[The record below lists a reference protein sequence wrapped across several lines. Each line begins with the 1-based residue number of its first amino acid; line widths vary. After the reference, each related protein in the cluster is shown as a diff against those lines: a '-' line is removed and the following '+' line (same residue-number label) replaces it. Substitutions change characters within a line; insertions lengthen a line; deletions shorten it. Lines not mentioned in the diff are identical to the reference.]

1 MRYVKV
7 NHHVSKEN
15 IVKISS
21 YISSLRETFT
31 KTDLVEDCRLIK
43 ATLAEVRASYKASLD
58 TIGKTNFK
66 SKTAKDYDATYRKN
80 VKGVRGNTNIIAGV
94 YNSLNLLTDKL
105 TVIEN
110 NVNTSNKAD
119 YVREAINA
127 MDLNIVRFLE
137 LSRFTVE
144 YSNSLLLA
152 LLRCESN
159 VLNERDEL
167 EDFTK
172 AEVMYIANNS
182 ANYWEALSKFTKS
195 AKELDHTFKS
205 IPDLV
210 LNEDNADSM
219 VSIAGSNKIDPLEMG
234 FMPVSWNPFYHIGM
248 AVAEYQASKFDKI
261 VEQRKMI
268 EFKLLQLQ
276 KARQGNTDALLERK
290 IEVTQQRLD
299 KINFELNKR
308 IEEYGLDGSQ
318 YG

>member
-1 MRYVKV
+1 MF
-7 NHHVSKEN
+7 S
-15 IVKISS
+15 
-21 YISSLRETFT
+21 
-31 KTDLVEDCRLIK
+31 
-43 ATLAEVRASYKASLD
+43 TLAEVRASYKASLN

-172 AEVMYIANNS
+172 EVVVMYIVTNNPRP
-182 ANYWEALSKFTKS
+182 YWEALSKFTKS

-205 IPDLV
+205 IPDFEFLMKTI
-210 LNEDNADSM
+210 DS
-219 VSIAGSNKIDPLEMG
+219 
-234 FMPVSWNPFYHIGM
+234 M
-248 AVAEYQASKFDKI
+248 AVAGSGL
-261 VEQRKMI
+261 
-268 EFKLLQLQ
+268 KLIHLKWDLCQCHGIHFIILAYRPLQNIKHLSLI
-276 KARQGNTDALLERK
+276 KL
-290 IEVTQQRLD
+290 
-299 KINFELNKR
+299 
-308 IEEYGLDGSQ
+308 
-318 YG
+318 